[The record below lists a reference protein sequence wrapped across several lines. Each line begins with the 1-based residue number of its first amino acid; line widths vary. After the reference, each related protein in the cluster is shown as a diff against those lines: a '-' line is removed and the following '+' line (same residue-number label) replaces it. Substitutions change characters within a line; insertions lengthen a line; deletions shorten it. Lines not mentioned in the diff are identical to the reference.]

1 MESKMESKMEK
12 QPTLMDAYERLND
25 KRQQLSKLS
34 SLSITLNEKFNRTEG
49 CMEDGAML
57 KEPSNV
63 KQPNLI
69 ELFMN
74 LADDM
79 QRSINE
85 IGDNTQKIINL
96 ID

>member
-1 MESKMESKMEK
+1 MEK
-12 QPTLMDAYERLND
+12 QPTLMDAYEQLND
-25 KRQQLSKLS
+25 KRQQLRKLS
-34 SLSITLNEKFNRTEG
+34 SLSIVLNEKFNRTEG
-49 CMEDGAML
+49 TMKEGIMMEHPCDV
-57 KEPSNV
+57 N
-63 KQPNLI
+63 QPNLI